1 MEAQTLFDTKPLLR
15 PDQVESAKS
24 EIASLEAKLSNP
36 LIQEKGAVRAQL
48 ARSRKSFEDQVPRP
62 PQDGEEAAS
71 MERRSKELLDTIVGS
86 MCSQEEMRKA
96 PPGAVDKFRRGENSP
111 AMKRRIAEW
120 KHIQLRLTAGS
131 SDREAA
137 NLERYR
143 PKTSTLNMDSAQ
155 IQGKQF
161 HMPDTAGPS
170 VIFSNEQLAQIRALN
185 PAVADMLALLS
196 NVDRQTVKD
205 AVVGIGLAERS
216 PSSEAGHK
224 GAARKRQLSAEQKQ
238 KMQNG
243 ARAAREAKAKKA

>member
-1 MEAQTLFDTKPLLR
+1 MEAQTVFDTKPLLR

-48 ARSRKSFEDQVPRP
+48 ARSRKSFEDQVPHP
-62 PQDGEEAAS
+62 PRDGDEASS
-71 MERRSKELLDTIVGS
+71 MERRSKELLDTIVSS

-111 AMKRRIAEW
+111 AMKKRIAEW

-137 NLERYR
+137 NIERYR

-161 HMPDTAGPS
+161 HMPETSGPS
-170 VIFSNEQLAQIRALN
+170 VIFSNDQLALLRKLN
-185 PAVADMLALLS
+185 PEIADMLAVLS
-196 NVDRQTVKD
+196 NGDRQTVKD
-205 AVVGIGLAERS
+205 AVVGIGLSERS
-216 PSSEAGHK
+216 PASEAGHR
-224 GAARKRQLSAEQKQ
+224 GAAKKRVLSAAHK
-238 KMQNG
+238 
-243 ARAAREAKAKKA
+243 AAMKAGREAKKAA